1 MTTHTEFDIKYEEDE
16 KKIVMYIELDPKSI
30 TNSTKEVNRG
40 KIYDDE
46 RRFYKSCIFIKKIQT
61 PESRI
66 KGNFRITFLHY
77 KGLTFI
83 V

>member
-46 RRFYKSCIFIKKIQT
+46 RRFYKNCIFIKKIQT